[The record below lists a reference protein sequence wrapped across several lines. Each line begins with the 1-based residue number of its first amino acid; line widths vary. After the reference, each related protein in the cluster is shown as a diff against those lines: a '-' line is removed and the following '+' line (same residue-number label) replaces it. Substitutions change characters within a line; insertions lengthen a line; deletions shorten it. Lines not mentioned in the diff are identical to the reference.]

1 MYEQQQHH
9 HPTTPHHE
17 IPAELIYTDIA
28 QDTAIVYY
36 PDLLKAVDWLVKI
49 GLADSRL
56 KLELR
61 RKAVGH
67 V

>member
-1 MYEQQQHH
+1 MYEQQHL

-17 IPAELIYTDIA
+17 IPGELVSINPVRGTAE
-28 QDTAIVYY
+28 VYY
-36 PDLLKAVDWLVKI
+36 PDLLKAVDYLIAK

-56 KLELR
+56 KVALR
-61 RKAVGH
+61 RQAH